1 MGTVRPDG
9 NQLLGRR
16 WTPCRMVASYLVDV
30 KRCLENMLGT
40 VLVLEPRWRA
50 HSSPFLGS
58 TSAPT
63 TTISISTSSALQLQ
77 ASRPLLWGYKVQSV
91 TMTLSTSLS
100 PFWRSLLIA
109 TSPSSTEV
117 LILRAR
123 QWKTA
128 LKPGGFCRLF
138 HYPWVGLC
146 TCGHP
151 PFLLILF
158 FNHVLFLFSLFYI
171 LPQSHLYEP
180 PFLACCVLPV
190 SIFHLLQHLKTEV

>member
-1 MGTVRPDG
+1 MKSRSHKCDLANIFSAFPFRKKS
-9 NQLLGRR
+9 LLSYYVKFIAESSS
-16 WTPCRMVASYLVDV
+16 MLASL
-30 KRCLENMLGT
+30 LL
-40 VLVLEPRWRA
+40 PA
-50 HSSPFLGS
+50 SPFHPCVPPLPKHLNFLCS
-58 TSAPT
+58 SAPG
-63 TTISISTSSALQLQ
+63 IVSSTMRLQSPVLQWSSAPPFLFFL
-77 ASRPLLWGYKVQSV
+77 
-91 TMTLSTSLS
+91 
-100 PFWRSLLIA
+100 FWRSLLIA

-146 TCGHP
+146 TCGRP

-171 LPQSHLYEP
+171 LRQSHLYEP